1 MARSRRNKT
10 INMAFEKDLMRL
22 PLEQICPLYAVRKE
36 TKDTV
41 KYRQVSASIN
51 EVGLVEPLVVVRD
64 KSDPEKFMLL
74 DGHVRLAIL
83 LDLGKTDAPCQV
95 STDDEAFTYNKR
107 ISRLATIQEHKMI
120 LKAVES
126 GVPEHRIAKALDID
140 VAMIRRKRRLLD
152 GICSEVADL
161 LKDRH
166 CPINTFQSLKKMK
179 PIRQMEVA
187 QLMVTMNNYSVPY
200 SRALLAATPLD
211 QLVDI
216 KKPKIA
222 KGISPEQM
230 ARMEAEMDNLQREM
244 KLVEDSYGED
254 QLTLVIAGAYILSL
268 LQNDQV
274 ANHLDQHHSEI
285 LNEFRRIA
293 EVEAAEPEVPD
304 EEGLSAGKQA

>member
-74 DGHVRLAIL
+74 DGHVRFAIL

-120 LKAVES
+120 LKALER
-126 GVPEHRIAKALDID
+126 GVPEERLARALNVNIKSLQAK
-140 VAMIRRKRRLLD
+140 KRLLD
-152 GICSEVADL
+152 GICPEAAEL
-161 LKDRH
+161 LKDKR
-166 CPINTFQSLKKMK
+166 IALTGFQILKKMK
-179 PIRQMEVA
+179 PMRQIEA
-187 QLMVTMNNYSVPY
+187 AELMVAMNKYTVNYARS
-200 SRALLAATPLD
+200 LLAATPANELKD
-211 QLVDI
+211 PE
-216 KKPKIA
+216 KPKA
-222 KGISPEQM
+222 VRGISRQQLEL
-230 ARMEAEMDNLQREM
+230 MERESASLERELR
-244 KLVEDSYGED
+244 LVEDTYGTD
-254 QLTLVIAGAYILSL
+254 
-268 LQNDQV
+268 
-274 ANHLDQHHSEI
+274 HLDLVLGRGYVSKLISNARITRYIEMYHP
-285 LNEFRRIA
+285 EFLPEFEKIT
-293 EVEAAEPEVPD
+293 ETEALA
-304 EEGLSAGKQA
+304 S